1 MSQIGGDD
9 VYLNTDP
16 RQASVA
22 EPDEGLKF
30 ECEVGEVVLGI
41 DI

>member
-1 MSQIGGDD
+1 M
-9 VYLNTDP
+9 YLNTDP

-22 EPDEGLKF
+22 EPDEGSKF
-30 ECEVGEVVLGI
+30 ECEDGEVVLGI